1 MEEQRRRGSGD
12 FGDIGDIGGRIREA
26 VSEALDSMD
35 FGQLNQAISDTV
47 NSALNEAKKQAEYCR
62 DKIENASWLPK
73 GRQGGSK
80 GEELFFSRPAP
91 LKIQVNWKGRVSGI
105 LFAVFGA
112 LGSGVFGFLTVAAL
126 VTMFTVLQNP
136 FGWWLTCFSGALLAL
151 FLAMLGAGLRKN
163 GRIGRLKRYV
173 SELKR
178 QGKPYCELELLGKST
193 AKSLSYVQKDMEKIL
208 KLEMLPGVR
217 MDDEKTCLMLDEET
231 YRQYRITQ
239 DAFLE
244 RQAQSLQQQKREQRE
259 KGRWKFK
266 KGRRQKMQ
274 QGQEAQQ
281 EKNTYPNGQQGQTQ
295 QSGWMQ
301 QNGQMQQNER
311 MQGDGGQESGQ
322 RSLAEEAIRRGG
334 QYMEELDILRG
345 AMEGQAVAK
354 KLLRLDIVLE
364 RLFAVLDRHPEQYD
378 ELERFMEYY
387 LPTTVK
393 LVKAYQEFIQ
403 VEFPGENIRTAKLE
417 IERTLDTI
425 NQAFE
430 NLLDDVY
437 QDTAFDVMADATV
450 LKSMLAREGLTGT
463 DFEYDLEKETPD
475 DGEN

>member
-12 FGDIGDIGGRIREA
+12 FGDIGGRIRDA

-73 GRQGGSK
+73 DGRRETGG
-80 GEELFFSRPAP
+80 EDLPLSRPAS
-91 LKIQVNWKGRVSGI
+91 LEIQVNWKGRVSGI

-112 LGSGVFGFLTVAAL
+112 LGSSVFGFLTVAAL

-136 FGWWLTCFSGALLAL
+136 FGWWLTGFSGILLTG
-151 FLAMLGAGLRKN
+151 FLAMLGMGIRNN

-178 QGKPYCELELLGKST
+178 QGKPYCELERLGKST
-193 AKSLSYVQKDMEKIL
+193 EKSLSYVRKDMKKIL
-208 KLEMLPGVR
+208 ELGMLPDAR

-231 YRQYRITQ
+231 YRQYRMTQ

-244 RQAQSLQQQKREQRE
+244 RQAQSQQQKRERRKNKRQGQKAGQRE
-259 KGRWKFK
+259 QVLGA
-266 KGRRQKMQ
+266 GQAGQRQENQ
-274 QGQEAQQ
+274 QAWDDGGQENQHTQDDGRQ
-281 EKNTYPNGQQGQTQ
+281 ENQYA
-295 QSGWMQ
+295 
-301 QNGQMQQNER
+301 
-311 MQGDGGQESGQ
+311 QGDGGQENRQ
-322 RSLAEEAIRRGG
+322 RSLAEEAMRRGG
-334 QYMEELDILRG
+334 QYMEELDSLRES
-345 AMEGQAVAK
+345 MEGQAIVE

-393 LVKAYQEFIQ
+393 LVTAYQEFVQ

-430 NLLDDVY
+430 NLLDDIY
-437 QDTAFDVMADATV
+437 QDAAFDVMADATV
-450 LKSMLAREGLTGT
+450 LKSMLAREGLTGPE
-463 DFEYDLEKETPD
+463 FGCAAGEETPVD
-475 DGEN
+475 